1 MTLKWTRHLSLF
13 WLLGTTFVLLSV
25 LAGTG
30 LLYEPDLFVVRAVQ
44 SLSSELLNFVAIF
57 LSAVG
62 SWELS
67 GVLLVALL
75 VGLCWN
81 GRGRLAGRLLIA
93 FLITGLLEYMLKQFL
108 PVPPILSDTVIEADF
123 VPLATVDHSYPYP
136 SGHALRS
143 TLLVG
148 TIHLLLSSNYSL
160 RAGLALLLLGMLAGR
175 VYLGVHWASDVV
187 GGALLGA
194 AAVLWAFGK
203 ESRGWR

>member
-1 MTLKWTRHLSLF
+1 M
-13 WLLGTTFVLLSV
+13 
-25 LAGTG
+25 
-30 LLYEPDLFVVRAVQ
+30 LYGPDLFVVRAVQ
-44 SLSSELLNFVAIF
+44 SLSSELLDLVAIF
-57 LSAVG
+57 LSAAG

-75 VGLCWN
+75 VGLYRT

-143 TLLVG
+143 TILVG
-148 TIHLLLSSNYSL
+148 TIYLLNSNYSL
-160 RAGLALLLLGMLAGR
+160 RAGLALLLLGMLVSR

-187 GGALLGA
+187 GGALLGV

-203 ESRGWR
+203 ESRSWR